1 MKLRVVCWMSGHRC
15 RLALD
20 ESPPYKLCLLTLRR
34 YLSRYNW
41 RSLPYLSLVSC
52 YLTLPS
58 FLPPEP
64 HLHLNSKSSP
74 HTVAESIQNYR
85 NFRKAARTR
94 KSTKNHQLQSPSAG
108 FIWQLCQK
116 VLSRHNGRI
125 HLVEEPSP
133 LTLLPLVERT
143 KVGLPHPF
151 GKLVQG
157 EIFSV
162 QPN

>member
-1 MKLRVVCWMSGHRC
+1 MKLRVVCWMSGHC
-15 RLALD
+15 CCLALD
-20 ESPPYKLCLLTLRR
+20 ESPPYKLCLSTLRR
-34 YLSRYNW
+34 YLSRYNL
-41 RSLPYLSLVSC
+41 RSLPYPSLVSC

-74 HTVAESIQNYR
+74 HTIAESIQYYR
-85 NFRKAARTR
+85 YFPKAARTR
-94 KSTKNHQLQSPSAG
+94 QSTKNHQLQSPSAG
-108 FIWQLCQK
+108 FIWQLFQNI
-116 VLSRHNGRI
+116 LSRDNGRI
-125 HLVEEPSP
+125 HLVQEPSD
-133 LTLLPLVERT
+133 LTLLPLVEQT

-157 EIFSV
+157 ECFLV